1 MNKNYLL
8 IAVLMSVGMMT
19 SCSSSDTEGKTTVGN
34 PAVVNLNLGIKGTR
48 ASSTS
53 ALPTSSN
60 TLTGEGTVNAFMSGL
75 FDANS
80 STVTI
85 NTASATSIS
94 TTTQA
99 RKIYVAANTVNS
111 DADKALFAAC
121 TSTTDFT
128 RLKADLSYTTSDDG
142 QTNSARNTVNSQQ
155 MTGLPMFGKDENCFT
170 SFATSNTS
178 SVTVPLGRLVARIDL
193 NSLKSAFASTTAY
206 PNASFTVHEIFMYN
220 VNDVCTYGGT
230 TSQNSALAES
240 AGTTGKCEQT
250 NASGAIN
257 SSLNDYAY
265 LSSGALTNTGTGTGT
280 DADPVVYITST
291 TPYYFYVFPHSST
304 SPTKLVIKGLF
315 KTSSSDLTGTEL
327 YYPIIIN
334 DAAMSSN
341 PITDNDVITANH
353 IYQLDVTLKGRGVAD
368 PSQSI
373 TPATATVNFTVSGW
387 TANSQTVVIQ

>member
-1 MNKNYLL
+1 MNKNYLI
-8 IAVLMSVGMMT
+8 IAVLMSVLTIT
-19 SCSSSDTEGKTTVGN
+19 SCTSSETEEKTSSGN
-34 PAVVNLNLGIKGTR
+34 PAIVNLSLGLQTR

-53 ALPTSSN
+53 AMPTSSA
-60 TLTGEGTVNAFMSGL
+60 TYGTGEGKVAAFYVGL
-75 FDANS
+75 FDGNKGK
-80 STVTI
+80 VTI
-85 NTASATSIS
+85 ETESKTSIS

-99 RKIYVAANTVNS
+99 RNILVAANTINTA
-111 DADKALFAAC
+111 ADKALFTAC
-121 TSTTDFT
+121 NSMDDFKAQT
-128 RLKADLSYTTSDDG
+128 ADLSYTTSADG
-142 QTNSARNTVNSQQ
+142 QSNAARNTTNSQT
-155 MTGLPMFGKDENCFT
+155 MTGLPMSGEVDNCFT

-193 NSLKSAFASTTAY
+193 NSLKSAFASTTTY

-220 VNDVCTYGGT
+220 VNDVCTYGGI
-230 TSQNSALAES
+230 TSQNIALAES

-315 KTSSSDLTGTEL
+315 KTSVSDAGTEL

-334 DAAMSSN
+334 DDAMSDKS
-341 PITDNDVITANH
+341 ITTDNDVIKANN
-353 IYQLDVTLKGRGVAD
+353 IYSLSVSLKGRGVLD
-368 PSQSI
+368 PSQNI
-373 TPATATVNFTVSGW
+373 TPATATVTLTVTDW
-387 TANSQTVVIQ
+387 AVNTQTVVIK

>member
-8 IAVLMSVGMMT
+8 LSAMLSVLLMT
-19 SCSSSDTEGKTTVGN
+19 SCSSSDTEENPTVKGS

-60 TLTGEGTVNAFMSGL
+60 TLTGEGTVTAFMSGL

-85 NTASATSIS
+85 NTASQTSIT

-99 RKIYVAANTVNS
+99 RKILVAANTVNS
-111 DADKALFAAC
+111 TADQASFAAC
-121 TSTTDFT
+121 TSMTAFKALT
-128 RLKADLSYTTSDDG
+128 ADLSYTTSANG
-142 QTNSARNTVNSQQ
+142 QANTARNTVNSQQ
-155 MTGLPMFGKDENCFT
+155 MTGLPMLGEDDNCFSSFNT
-170 SFATSNTS
+170 STTS
-178 SVTVPLGRLVARIDL
+178 SVNVYLARLVARIDL

-230 TSQNSALAES
+230 ASQNSALTES
-240 AGTTGKCEQT
+240 GTTGKCEQT
-250 NASGAIN
+250 DAHGIINASLTN
-257 SSLNDYAY
+257 YAY
-265 LSSGALTNTGTGTGT
+265 LSSGALTNAGTGTGT
-280 DADPVVYITST
+280 DAAPVVYLTST

-304 SPTKLVIKGLF
+304 NPTKLVIKGLF
-315 KTSSSDLTGTEL
+315 KTSSGDTGTEL

-334 DAAMSSN
+334 DAAMSTNS
-341 PITDNDVITANH
+341 ITNSDVLTANN
-353 IYQLDVTLKGRGVAD
+353 IYQLDVTLKGRGVTD
-368 PSQSI
+368 PSQNI
-373 TPATATVNFTVSGW
+373 TPATATVTLKITDW
-387 TANSQTVVIQ
+387 TTNAQTVVIK

>member
-19 SCSSSDTEGKTTVGN
+19 SCSSSDTEGNPTVGN

-53 ALPTSSN
+53 ALPTISN
-60 TLTGEGTVNAFMSGL
+60 DITTGEGLVNAFMSGL

-85 NTASATSIS
+85 NTASQTSIT

-99 RKIYVAANTVNS
+99 RKIYVAANTAYTT
-111 DADKALFAAC
+111 ADKALFAAC
-121 TSTTDFT
+121 TSTTDFAG
-128 RLKADLSYTTSDDG
+128 LKADLSYTTSANG
-142 QTNSARNTVNSQQ
+142 QDNSAKNTVNSQQ
-155 MTGLPMFGKDENCFT
+155 MTGLPMFGKDENCFS
-170 SFATSNTS
+170 SFATSNS
-178 SVTVPLGRLVARIDL
+178 SSITVNLARLVARIDL
-193 NSLKSAFASTTAY
+193 NSLKSDFASTTTY

-220 VNDVCTYGGT
+220 VNDVCTDGGSD
-230 TSQNSALAES
+230 SQNTGLTES
-240 AGTTGKCEQT
+240 GTIGKCEQT
-250 NASGAIN
+250 NTSGAIN
-257 SSLNDYAY
+257 TSLNDYAY
-265 LSSGALTNTGTGTGT
+265 LSSGALTKAGTGTS
-280 DADPVVYITST
+280 PVVYLTST
-291 TPYYFYVFPHSST
+291 TPFYFYVFPHSST

-315 KTSSSDLTGTEL
+315 KTSSGDAGTEL

-353 IYQLDVTLKGRGVAD
+353 IYQLDVTLKGRGVTD
-368 PSQSI
+368 PSQNI

-387 TANSQTVVIQ
+387 ATSPQTVVIQ

>member
-1 MNKNYLL
+1 
-8 IAVLMSVGMMT
+8 MT
-19 SCSSSDTEGKTTVGN
+19 SCSSSDTEENATVGN

-60 TLTGEGTVNAFMSGL
+60 TLTGEGTVTAFMSGL

-85 NTASATSIS
+85 NTASQTSIT

-99 RKIYVAANTVNS
+99 RKILVAANTINS
-111 DADKALFAAC
+111 PADQDLFAKC
-121 TSTTDFT
+121 TSTAAFKALT
-128 RLKADLSYTTSDDG
+128 ADLSYTTSANG
-142 QTNSARNTVNSQQ
+142 QDNTPRNTVNSQQ
-155 MTGLPMFGKDENCFT
+155 MTGLPMFGKDENCFS

-178 SVTVPLGRLVARIDL
+178 SVDVTLGRLVARIDL
-193 NSLKSAFASTTAY
+193 NSLKSDFASTTTY

-230 TSQNSALAES
+230 ASQNAALTET
-240 AGTTGKCEQT
+240 GTTGKCEQT

-257 SSLNDYAY
+257 SPLNNYAY
-265 LSSGALTNTGTGTGT
+265 LSSGALTNTGTGS
-280 DADPVVYITST
+280 PVVYLTST

-341 PITDNDVITANH
+341 SITDNDVITANH

-373 TPATATVNFTVSGW
+373 TPATATVNFKVSDW
-387 TANSQTVVIQ
+387 TANTQTVVIQ

>member
-8 IAVLMSVGMMT
+8 IAVLMSIGMMT
-19 SCSSSDTEGKTTVGN
+19 SCSSSDTEGNPTVGN

-48 ASSTS
+48 ASSAS

-85 NTASATSIS
+85 NTASATSIT

-121 TSTTDFT
+121 TSTTDFLG
-128 RLKADLSYTTSDDG
+128 LKADLSYTTSDKGKD
-142 QTNSARNTVNSQQ
+142 NSARNTVNSQQ
-155 MTGLPMFGKDENCFT
+155 MTGLPMFGKDENCFA

-178 SVTVPLGRLVARIDL
+178 SVTVNLSRLVARIDL
-193 NSLKSAFASTTAY
+193 NSLKSAFASTTTY

-230 TSQNSALAES
+230 ASQNAALTES
-240 AGTTGKCEQT
+240 GTTGKCEQT
-250 NASGAIN
+250 DAHGIINASLTN
-257 SSLNDYAY
+257 YAY
-265 LSSGALTNTGTGTGT
+265 LSSGALTNAGTGTGT
-280 DADPVVYITST
+280 DADPVVYLTST

-304 SPTKLVIKGLF
+304 NPTKLVIKGLF
-315 KTSSSDLTGTEL
+315 KTSSGDAGTEL

-334 DAAMSSN
+334 DAAMSTNS
-341 PITDNDVITANH
+341 ITNSDVLTANN
-353 IYQLDVTLKGRGVAD
+353 IYQVSVTLKGRGVTD
-368 PSQSI
+368 PSQNI
-373 TPATATVNFTVSGW
+373 TPATATVNFAVTGW
-387 TANSQTVVIQ
+387 TANPQTVVIQ